1 MIIKSITLTN
11 FRQYRGT
18 QTIAFS
24 TDPQKNVTVV
34 LGVNTSGKTTLVQAF
49 LWCLYETTSFPTK
62 KILNAELE
70 NGLMPNTSIAAGVK
84 IVLVHDDREF
94 TIDRTQKFFV
104 DDNRSIHAD
113 RAVLSV
119 SYKDETGNSI
129 PVSVNDRVDTVN
141 RILPQDLSDYFFFD
155 GERIEEINDKK
166 NVAAAVRGLMGLDI
180 VSDAVEHLNPMK
192 STSAIGRLKKEL
204 DIGKERRGTELR
216 AEQAKQEDQI
226 KTNQTRLDTT
236 IAQIEYYER
245 EKKRLGDR
253 LLETK
258 AVREKQN
265 ERERLEKDLRFL
277 EEEIKRARDRLI
289 QDFNR
294 HSLSFF
300 AHPLVQKAK
309 RVLKDAKT
317 DTRGIPNMDSGA
329 IEYILQRGRCI
340 CGCELT
346 KNQGAVENI
355 LKEKELIP
363 PYNIGTTIRTFLT
376 ECDGILR
383 RGEETNEMIQSD
395 WTAYCRQ
402 TRRYNEISDSL
413 RRISDEI
420 MKLGE
425 VNATQIEQD
434 YRSAEQQLRE
444 ERERKGRIESNIA
457 NTKSTLANIER
468 EISGL
473 VLQNEKNA
481 LIRREI
487 AYATA
492 VYEWFKETYDQQ
504 VKEVKDNLTA
514 SINRIFDQMYHGRRK
529 VEIDDNYRI
538 KLLTDVGET
547 SIKTDESKGLEAV
560 KNFSFISGIVDLARK
575 RARQKQDT
583 TNESAQLIDTEP
595 YPIVM
600 DAPFSNVDEI
610 HIANISMILPDIA
623 EQVILIVMKKD
634 WEHARETMKD
644 RVGIGYMIDKVN
656 NSDTNSRIRRIDDV

>member
-18 QTIAFS
+18 QTIEFS

-70 NGLMPNTSIAAGVK
+70 NGLMPYATTTAGVK
-84 IVLVHDDREF
+84 IVLVHDNREF
-94 TIDRTQKFFV
+94 TIDRTQRYTV
-104 DDNRSIHAD
+104 DDNKSV
-113 RAVLSV
+113 RAERTVLSV

-129 PVSVNDRVDTVN
+129 PVSTDDRADTIN

-192 STSAIGRLKKEL
+192 PASAVGRLKKEL
-204 DIGKERRGTELR
+204 DIGKEQRGALLR
-216 AEQAKQEDQI
+216 EKQTKQEEQI
-226 KTNQTRLDTT
+226 KAYKTRLDTT
-236 IAQIEYYER
+236 VEQIEYYQR
-245 EKKRLGDR
+245 EKKRLGER

-277 EEEIKRARDRLI
+277 EGEIKRTRERLI

-294 HSLSFF
+294 YYLSFF
-300 AHPLVQKAK
+300 AYPLVEKAK
-309 RVLKDAKT
+309 KVLKDAKT
-317 DTRGIPNMDSGA
+317 DTRGIPNMDSTA
-329 IEYILQRGRCI
+329 IDFILERGRCI

-355 LKEKELIP
+355 LKERELIP
-363 PYNIGTTIRTFLT
+363 PHNIGTTIRTFLA
-376 ECDGILR
+376 ECDGVSR
-383 RGEETNEMIQSD
+383 RGAETNEIIQRD
-395 WTAYCRQ
+395 WTDYCRQ
-402 TRRYNEISDSL
+402 TRRYNETSDSIK
-413 RRISDEI
+413 RVGEEI
-420 MKLGE
+420 IKLGE
-425 VNATQIEQD
+425 VNASQIEQD
-434 YRSAEQQLRE
+434 YQDAERHLHSE
-444 ERERKGRIESNIA
+444 IELKGRIESNIA
-457 NTKSTLANIER
+457 NAKSELADIER

-481 LIRREI
+481 LIRKEI
-487 AYATA
+487 SYATA
-492 VYEWFKETYDQQ
+492 VYEWFRKSYDEQ
-504 VKEVKDNLTA
+504 VKDVKDNLTA
-514 SINRIFDQMYHGRRK
+514 SINRIFDQMYHGKRR

-538 KLLTDVGET
+538 KLLTDVGDS

-575 RARQKQDT
+575 RARQKQDAA
-583 TNESAQLIDTEP
+583 NEFAQLIDTEP

-644 RVGIGYMIDKVN
+644 RVGMGYMIDKVN
-656 NSDTNSRIRRIDDV
+656 NADTNSRIRRIDHV